1 MGVAEVLIITMKSF
15 IENARCL
22 CHMSSLYVTP
32 TEGHNKPEFTL
43 FEHLALP
50 DSKGIANIRITKKC
64 SHRGTL

>member
-15 IENARCL
+15 IEKARCL

-32 TEGHNKPEFTL
+32 SEVQNKLEPSSV
-43 FEHLALP
+43 EHLAFP
-50 DSKGIANIRITKKC
+50 DSEGIANIRLTKKC